1 MPNAKFPHLFSPLQV
16 GVVTVKNRILSTGH
30 DTLLPRDF
38 VVNEAL
44 LAYHKARAEGGVGL
58 IVVQVAGVHET
69 ARYTAHS
76 LMATTD
82 DCIPGYRKLA
92 EMLHGYGCKVFG
104 QVFHPGREI
113 MEGIDGSITA
123 AYAPSAVPNERF
135 HVMPVPLSKRLIR
148 EIVAGYGDA
157 ARRMKTAGMDGC
169 EIVAS
174 HGYLPAQFLN
184 PRVNLR
190 DDEYGGSMENRLRF
204 LREVMADIRSKVGK
218 DFVVGLRIT
227 GDEKDADSIEVS
239 EVLQFCKM
247 LDGDAVNLD
256 YYNVVAGTSATL
268 AGAVHIVPPMIVEN
282 AYVAP
287 FAKAMKAVVSKPVFV
302 AGRINQPQTAEQV
315 IASGQADMCGMTRAM
330 IADPDMPR
338 KAEAGRS
345 DDIRACIACNQACIG
360 HFHLGFSISCI
371 QHPETGRE
379 LAYGTRAPAKAPK
392 SIMVVGGGPGGMK
405 AAAVLAERGHRVS
418 LYEAKSQLG
427 GQALLAQLLPGRAE
441 FGGIVTNLTRE
452 IDLAGVHV
460 AKNRVV
466 DAAFV
471 QQEKP
476 DAIVIATGA
485 KPRRPQFEGQDEMH
499 VVDAWQ
505 VLTGEA
511 NVGPSVVVADW
522 RCDWIGLG
530 LAEKLARDGCRVRL
544 CVDGLVAGQ
553 RLPWYVRDSWNGIL
567 HKLGVEIVPYA
578 RLFGADTD
586 SVYFQHATSG
596 EPIVMNDVNTLVL
609 SQGHDRVATLES
621 ELADFPGE
629 LRVIGDALTPRTA
642 EEAVLEGLKVGV
654 AL

>member
-1 MPNAKFPHLFSPLQV
+1 MPHPKFPHLFSPLQV
-16 GVVTVKNRILSTGH
+16 GAVTIKNRILSTGH

-44 LAYHKARAEGGVGL
+44 IAYHKARAEGGVGL

-82 DCIPGYRKLA
+82 DCIPGYRRLA
-92 EMLHGYGCKVFG
+92 ETLHGHGCKVFG

-113 MEGIDGSITA
+113 MEGMDGSITA

-148 EIVAGYGDA
+148 EIVSGYGDA
-157 ARRMKTAGMDGC
+157 ARRMKTAGLDGC

-184 PRVNLR
+184 PKVNRR
-190 DDEYGGSMENRLRF
+190 DDEYGGPMENRLRF
-204 LREVMADIRSKVGK
+204 LRDVIADIRGKVGR

-227 GDEKDADSIEVS
+227 GDEKDADSIEAG
-239 EVLQFCKM
+239 EVLQFCRM
-247 LDGDAVNLD
+247 LDGDAATPD
-256 YYNVVAGTSATL
+256 YYNVIAGSSASL
-268 AGAVHIVPPMIVEN
+268 AGAIHIVPPMIVEN

-287 FAKAMKAVVSKPVFV
+287 FAKAVKAVVSKPVFV

-379 LAYGTRAPAKAPK
+379 LAYGTRAPAKTPK

-405 AAAVLAERGHRVS
+405 AAAVLAERGHGVT

-427 GQALLAQLLPGRAE
+427 GQALLAQLLPERAE
-441 FGGIVTNLTRE
+441 FGGIVTNLARE
-452 IDLAGVHV
+452 IELAGVRV
-460 AKNRVV
+460 VKNRTV

-471 QQEKP
+471 RQQKP

-485 KPRRPQFEGQDEMH
+485 LPRRPQFDGQDEMH

-505 VLTGEA
+505 VLKGEA
-511 NVGPSVVVADW
+511 NVGHSVVVADW

-578 RLFGADTD
+578 RLFGADAD

-596 EPIVMNDVNTLVL
+596 EPIVVSEVNTLVL
-609 SQGHDRVATLES
+609 SQGHDRVAALEA

-654 AL
+654 SL